1 MDLPSPNP
9 LLALLTVSEGCD
21 TVKRGSTVGFVTFA
35 VPDLPDAGLLI
46 RTRAFLRREV
56 RLMAKYQGT
65 VKWFNETKGYG
76 FIARDDGSDV
86 FVHYSAIEGQGFRSL
101 RQGQRVE
108 FEISTS
114 PRGPRAEKVRII
126 G

>member
-1 MDLPSPNP
+1 
-9 LLALLTVSEGCD
+9 
-21 TVKRGSTVGFVTFA
+21 
-35 VPDLPDAGLLI
+35 
-46 RTRAFLRREV
+46 
-56 RLMAKYQGT
+56 MAKYQGT

>member
-1 MDLPSPNP
+1 MP
-9 LLALLTVSEGCD
+9 
-21 TVKRGSTVGFVTFA
+21 
-35 VPDLPDAGLLI
+35 
-46 RTRAFLRREV
+46 
-56 RLMAKYQGT
+56 KYQGT

-76 FIARDDGSDV
+76 FISRDDGTDI

-108 FEISTS
+108 FEIASS
-114 PRGPRAEKVRII
+114 PRGPRAEKVRVI